1 MHRFFS
7 CPSFFFF
14 SFSFSLGFYLYIY
27 KTKEGGREGGRE
39 GGHEGG
45 LNQRRWRG
53 RCAPPLPRT
62 TFTST
67 LSASGT

>member
-14 SFSFSLGFYLYIY
+14 TFSFSLGFYLYIY
-27 KTKEGGREGGRE
+27 KTKEGGRE